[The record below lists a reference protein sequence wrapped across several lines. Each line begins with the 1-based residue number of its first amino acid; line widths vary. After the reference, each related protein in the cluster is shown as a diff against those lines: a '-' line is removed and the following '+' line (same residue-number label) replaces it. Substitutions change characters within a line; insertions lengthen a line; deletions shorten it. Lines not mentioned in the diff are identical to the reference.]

1 MNTAMKT
8 LFRALTLAGLSA
20 TLFAQSSLS
29 DFERAR
35 LIELADRLVAHVDE
49 LDRTAQRGQGPTTR
63 NRVFRTQVTELEND
77 AVAFRAA
84 LRRNRS
90 LDVDAEIARLRA
102 SLTDVQDRIHP
113 NRQPDAG
120 LRAAALNT
128 SKVLNEME
136 RITTAQ
142 GTRTGKQSARFEP
155 GAWAEV
161 NDVDR
166 LAAELVTHAAKM
178 RELSDRRGR
187 SAPAVTHF
195 EQQARDFQRVAARR
209 TDADRRPRLQRL
221 QSDLN
226 AALRE
231 IRRQGADEAVLS
243 EWEWADGL
251 IERMGAVGRLDPSN
265 TSNRA
270 VPDGLLGLAHDLHV
284 QMMKA
289 EELARS
295 AGRGGDAFARL
306 GDQAYAFHH
315 EMHDG
320 KLSYA
325 EAQDRVETTLRGYR
339 NADVEVRRGG
349 APELQQQWREIA
361 ATLEKM
367 RALMGV

>member
-1 MNTAMKT
+1 MNTPLKT
-8 LFRALTLAGLSA
+8 LFRAVALAGLSA

-29 DFERAR
+29 DFERGR

-49 LDRTAQRGQGPTTR
+49 LDRTTQRGAGPTMR
-63 NRVFRTQVTELEND
+63 NRVFRTQVAELEND

-84 LRRNRS
+84 LRRNRA
-90 LDVDAEIARLRA
+90 LDVDEEIARLRT
-102 SLTDVQDRIHP
+102 SLTAVQDLIHP
-113 NRQPDAG
+113 RRQPDAV
-120 LRAAALNT
+120 LRTAALNT
-128 SKVLNEME
+128 ANVLAEME

-155 GAWAEV
+155 GAWAK
-161 NDVDR
+161 VDDIDQ
-166 LAAELVTHAAKM
+166 LATELVTHAAKM
-178 RELSDRRGR
+178 RELSERRGG
-187 SAPAVTHF
+187 SAPAIVYF
-195 EQQARDFQRVAARR
+195 EQQARTFQRVAAGRS
-209 TDADRRPRLQRL
+209 DLDRRPRVQRL

-226 AALRE
+226 SALRE
-231 IRRQGADEAVLS
+231 IRRQGSDEAVLS

-251 IERMGAVGRLDPSN
+251 LERMSAVGRLGPSN

-270 VPDGLLGLAHDLHV
+270 VPDGLLGLSHDLHV

-289 EELARS
+289 EELARA

-320 KLSYA
+320 KLSYT
-325 EAQDRVETTLRGYR
+325 EAQDRVETALRSYR